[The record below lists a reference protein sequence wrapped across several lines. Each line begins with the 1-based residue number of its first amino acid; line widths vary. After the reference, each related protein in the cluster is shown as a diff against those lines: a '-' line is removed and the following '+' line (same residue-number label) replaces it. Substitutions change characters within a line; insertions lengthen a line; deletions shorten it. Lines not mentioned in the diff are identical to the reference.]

1 MYLFAF
7 RAAFT
12 ADDYQRFLITID
24 YSWTRFERP
33 TLSKQKGD
41 VHDGD
46 RTVQNRKCNINVKL
60 CHTLTVF
67 TAGKNST
74 QIGQ

>member
-24 YSWTRFERP
+24 YSWTRFERT

-46 RTVQNRKCNINVKL
+46 RTVQNRKCNINVK
-60 CHTLTVF
+60 
-67 TAGKNST
+67 
-74 QIGQ
+74 